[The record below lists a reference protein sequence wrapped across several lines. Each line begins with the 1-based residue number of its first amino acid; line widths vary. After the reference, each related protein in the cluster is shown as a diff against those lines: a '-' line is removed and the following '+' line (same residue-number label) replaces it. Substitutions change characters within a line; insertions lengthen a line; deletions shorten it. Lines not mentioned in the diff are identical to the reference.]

1 MAVRRMMIVI
11 REPLGMAGTAKD
23 NNDLQD
29 TTQKT
34 KDLATRTTQKAMG

>member
-23 NNDLQD
+23 INVTSNL
-29 TTQKT
+29 
-34 KDLATRTTQKAMG
+34 